1 VTSTTSRF
9 RGTGSGAEGTAR
21 TSGRPT
27 QVHERPTGN
36 GATPAG
42 VGSATPNTFIGT
54 GRRLANA
61 GRRMPALIRTAPFS
75 TGLLVFIV
83 LVAALTGAFTGTHQD
98 VLADRVGYGLPA
110 LLDGEFWRFLVG
122 ASILPEPTQYLVM
135 GPLIAVAVGYFE
147 RRVGAF
153 RAAVALV
160 CTHLAGTIGV
170 AVLLSIAGRM
180 DWPWA
185 RLVAADSDLGMSAGT
200 IGVLAAASCLMSP
213 TMRRRV
219 RWIGTAYLTVMV
231 LRSGLLWDAEHLIG
245 WFTGLLAGP
254 LLAGSL
260 PRPGHA
266 ATPPR
271 IKLVRS
277 GVAWAMIVLA
287 LTRLVSALYPG
298 NGGVFGNGVPAGD
311 VHPGHIAAALVFG
324 AIVLV
329 VANALRRGLPLA
341 WWAAVAVSV
350 LTMTRAGVAVSGRYP
365 ADLLLWGLLL
375 AALVATRAFW
385 PWRLPTRALRRVL
398 PRLLTAAGIFIAVS
412 TMLLWSLRSQIG
424 PQTVHA
430 RQIVDRA
437 VFSGGGVQT
446 HTRTAHALLALSSVA
461 WGIVLVVLLVPLLYA
476 CQTPRRRDLPEQTRV
491 SASGRL
497 AGMIRRHGGGSLG
510 WQRTWPAF
518 TSWYSEVGDVAVAYR
533 VVSGVAIVVGDPV
546 GPRHRWRAAAAE
558 FQAFC
563 LRSGWTPAWY
573 AVTDRFLE
581 SAGDCWQHNQIGEDA
596 VIELGDLSFTGK
608 SWQDVRTARNRA
620 ARDGIRFVEV
630 DLATAD
636 PELLTDIYQVSQAWA
651 EGKPLPEMG
660 FTLGTVDLARDGV
673 MRTHAAVDADGLV
686 HGVTTWMPIHESGRV
701 VGWTLDVMRRRT
713 DGFRPVMEYLVAE
726 SVLAFQREG
735 CELASLS
742 VAPLARPVGSDQPSA
757 PPPDRLDR
765 ALDRMGELLEPAYG
779 FRSLLAYKK
788 KFHPRLEPVHLA
800 YGFQVDLAEIAVA
813 IGRAYLPELTAG
825 QALSIA
831 RLLRPG
837 RREAAPVAV

>member
-1 VTSTTSRF
+1 MD
-9 RGTGSGAEGTAR
+9 
-21 TSGRPT
+21 
-27 QVHERPTGN
+27 VHEQPTAVSPARGL
-36 GATPAG
+36 ATADSV
-42 VGSATPNTFIGT
+42 VGI
-54 GRRLANA
+54 GRRLAAA
-61 GRRMPALIRTAPFS
+61 GRGLPASIRVVPFTAGLIT
-75 TGLLVFIV
+75 VIV
-83 LVAALTGAFTGTHQD
+83 LVAAVTGAFTGAHRD
-98 VLADRVGYGLPA
+98 VLAARVGYGLPA
-110 LLDGEFWRFLVG
+110 LIDGQLWRFLVG

-135 GPLIAVAVGYFE
+135 GSLIALAVGYFE
-147 RRVGAF
+147 RRVGAV
-153 RAAVALV
+153 RAAAA
-160 CTHLAGTIGV
+160 LAGTHLVGTV
-170 AVLLSIAGRM
+170 GAAALLSVAGRI

-185 RLVAADSDLGMSAGT
+185 RLVAGDSDLGMSAGT
-200 IGVLAAASCLMSP
+200 IGVLAAASCLMCP

-219 RWIGTAYLTVMV
+219 RWIGSAYFTIMV
-231 LRSGLLWDAEHLIG
+231 LRSGLLWDAEHLVG

-254 LLAGSL
+254 LLAGS
-260 PRPGHA
+260 PTRTGRA

-277 GVAWAMIVLA
+277 AVAWSMVVLA
-287 LTRLVSALYPG
+287 VTRVVSALYPG
-298 NGGVFGNGVPAGD
+298 NGGVFGHGIPAGD
-311 VHPGHIAAALVFG
+311 VHPGHLAAGLVCG
-324 AIVLV
+324 AVVLL

-350 LTMTRAGVAVSGRYP
+350 LSMTRAGVATFGRYP

-375 AALVATRAFW
+375 AALLATRTCW
-385 PWRLPTRALRRVL
+385 PWRVPAGALRRVL
-398 PRLLTAAGIFIAVS
+398 PRLLTAAGIFIAAS

-424 PQTVHA
+424 PQSSPVHA

-437 VFSGGGVQT
+437 VFSGPGVET
-446 HTRTAHALLALSSVA
+446 HTRTAHTLLTLSSIA

-476 CQTPRRRDLPEQTRV
+476 FQTPRRRDHQKDSRLP
-491 SASGRL
+491 ASDRL
-497 AGMIRRHGGGSLG
+497 AAMIRAHGGGNLG

-518 TSWYSEVGDVAVAYR
+518 TSWFSAGNDVAVGFR

-546 GPRHRWRAAAAE
+546 GPQHRWRAAAAE
-558 FQAFC
+558 FQTFC

-581 SAGDCWQHNQIGEDA
+581 SAGDCCWQHHQIGQDA
-596 VIELGDLSFTGK
+596 VIELADLSFTGK

-630 DLATAD
+630 DPSTAD
-636 PELLTDIYQVSQAWA
+636 PEMMAGIHQLCQAWA
-651 EGKPLPEMG
+651 DGKPLPEMG

-673 MRTHAAVDADGLV
+673 MRTHAAVDGDNVV
-686 HGVTTWMPIHESGRV
+686 HGVTTWMPVHESGRV
-701 VGWTLDVMRRRT
+701 VGWTLDVMRRRS
-713 DGFRPVMEYLVAE
+713 DGFRPVMEFLLAE
-726 SVLAFQREG
+726 SLLAFQREG

-742 VAPLARPVGSDQPSA
+742 VAPLARPVSPDHPTA
-757 PPPDRLDR
+757 PLDRLER
-765 ALDRMGELLEPAYG
+765 ALDRMSELLEPAYG

-788 KFHPRLEPVHLA
+788 KFHPRFQPVHLA

-837 RREAAPVAV
+837 RREAAPLAA